1 VEILKDLEIPSHPYL
16 IQSFEY
22 GADAAIFKI
31 NEGTALIFSADF
43 FTPVIDD
50 PFIFGQIAAANA
62 LSDIYVCGGKP
73 LLALNLICFPKKGI
87 PKEILKKILEGGL
100 SKIKEAGALLVGG
113 HSIDDPEPKYG
124 LAVVGTAHPE
134 KIISNKNAKEG
145 DLLYLSKPIG
155 LGILITAYKGNLLNK
170 NSNIYKDMIKTMT
183 ELNDKIA
190 EILLELD
197 IEAATDITGFGL
209 LGHALE
215 MAIASKKDLI
225 IYAHRVPYFKE
236 AKDFIE
242 MGIIPEG
249 DYNNLNYCKKYI
261 EIHPEVSEN
270 DLILLCDAQTSGGF
284 LIAVPSEKQEVF
296 EKKAIDAGLTNLAL
310 IGEVKN
316 PEGHC
321 PTVRVLP

>member
-1 VEILKDLEIPSHPYL
+1 VEILKDLEIPSHPDL

-31 NEGTALIFSADF
+31 NENTALIFSADF

-50 PFIFGQIAAANA
+50 PFVFGQISAANA

-73 LLALNLICFPKKGI
+73 LLALNLICFPEKGI

-124 LAVVGTAHPE
+124 LAVVGIAHPE

-145 DLLYLSKPIG
+145 DLLYLSKTIG
-155 LGILITAYKGNLLNK
+155 LGILITAYKGNLLDEK
-170 NSNIYKDMIKTMT
+170 SNIYKAMIKTLT
-183 ELNDKIA
+183 ELNNKIA

-197 IEAATDITGFGL
+197 IKAATDITGFGL

-261 EIHPEVSEN
+261 EIHLEVSEN

-296 EKKAIDAGLTNLAL
+296 EKKAIDAGLNNLAL

-321 PTVRVLP
+321 PTVRVYP

>member
-1 VEILKDLEIPSHPYL
+1 VEILKDLELPYHPDL

-31 NEGTALIFSADF
+31 NKNTALIFSADF

-50 PFIFGQIAAANA
+50 PFVFGQIAAANA

-73 LLALNLICFPKKGI
+73 LLALNLICFPRKGI

-155 LGILITAYKGNLLNK
+155 LGILITAYKGKLLDK

-197 IEAATDITGFGL
+197 IRAATDITGFGL

-225 IYAHRVPYFKE
+225 IYVHRVPCFKE
-236 AKDFIE
+236 AKEFIE

-249 DYNNLNYCKKYI
+249 DYNNLNYCKKNI
-261 EIHPEVSEN
+261 KIHPEVLEN

-284 LIAVPSEKQEVF
+284 LIAVPSEKQEIF
-296 EKKAIDAGLTNLAL
+296 EKRVKEKNIETSL
-310 IGEVKN
+310 IGRVKESEN
-316 PEGHC
+316 TC
-321 PTVRVLP
+321 PTVKVLP

>member
-1 VEILKDLEIPSHPYL
+1 VEILKDLEIPSHPNL

-31 NEGTALIFSADF
+31 NENTALIFSADF

-50 PFIFGQIAAANA
+50 PFVFGQISAANA

-124 LAVVGTAHPE
+124 LAVVGIAHPE

-155 LGILITAYKGNLLNK
+155 LGILVTAYKGNLLDEK
-170 NSNIYKDMIKTMT
+170 SNIYKAMIKTMT

-190 EILLELD
+190 RILLELD
-197 IEAATDITGFGL
+197 IKAATDITGFGL

-225 IYAHRVPYFKE
+225 IYAHKVPYFKE

-249 DYNNLNYCKKYI
+249 DYNNLNYCKKNI

-284 LIAVPSEKQEVF
+284 LIAVPSEKQKIF
-296 EKKAIDAGLTNLAL
+296 EKKAIDEGLNNLAL

-321 PTVRVLP
+321 PTVRVYP

>member
-1 VEILKDLEIPSHPYL
+1 VEILKDLEIPSHPDL

-31 NEGTALIFSADF
+31 NENTALIFSADF

-50 PFIFGQIAAANA
+50 PFVFGQIAAANA

-73 LLALNLICFPKKGI
+73 LLALNLICFPKKDI

-124 LAVVGTAHPE
+124 LAVVGIAHPE

-155 LGILITAYKGNLLNK
+155 LGILITAYKGNLLDEK
-170 NSNIYKDMIKTMT
+170 SNIYKAMIKTMT

-190 EILLELD
+190 RILLELD
-197 IEAATDITGFGL
+197 IKAATDITGFGL

-296 EKKAIDAGLTNLAL
+296 EKKAIDAGLNNLAL

-321 PTVRVLP
+321 PTVRVYP